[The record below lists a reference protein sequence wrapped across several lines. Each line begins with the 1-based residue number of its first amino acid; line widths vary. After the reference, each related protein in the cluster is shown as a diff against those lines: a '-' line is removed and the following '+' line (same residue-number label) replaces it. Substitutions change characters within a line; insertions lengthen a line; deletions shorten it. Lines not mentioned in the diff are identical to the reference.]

1 MNNIN
6 LLFQQAVQFLN
17 NNQLQES
24 EKTLQKIIKSNVKH
38 VDVHFLM
45 GNVLGMQQK
54 YQEALSHFQA
64 ALKLDPKRPDIYL
77 NLGTTFDELK
87 IHTEAIKAFKK
98 SLAIDSKNA
107 LTWLALGKAYFSA
120 EQNDSALESFNQSLA
135 LNPQDARTWY
145 NLGTVQDKFE
155 LYDAAIASYDKAL
168 ELQANLPEALMNKG
182 NTLFKKQVFE
192 EALSAFEQAITLNK
206 DLVGAYAGKVQVYK
220 TLNRLDDAYRSCIE
234 GLEIN
239 PQHIEL
245 LNKLGLIFVDF
256 YRYEEG
262 VKAFDQVLKIEPKN
276 ARVRMQRGEA
286 LAMLDRHEEA
296 LAEYHHVYKLNPQ
309 LETFMENFVHTKML
323 LYDWA
328 ELDKH
333 LSMMKKI
340 VALPESIGVP
350 FISLSTLDIEHQY
363 LVAKQA
369 SAQFRIGRKALTVNP
384 IRSNRKIRIGY
395 ISADFRTHPVARLT
409 AELFELHNRDVFEVF
424 GFSVKGTHADDPFR
438 QRLMNAFDEFIDLEG
453 MTFEDFYLRVLS
465 YNIDILI
472 DLGGHT
478 GDSALAMLNMRLAP
492 IQISY
497 IGHPGTSGASFIDYT
512 IGDRVLIPQESQQY
526 YSEKILY
533 MPNCFQVNDSKRE
546 VPQDTFTKEDF
557 DLPTDQFVFCCFNNN
572 YKINPTMFDSWS
584 RILKRVPHSIL
595 WLLGG
600 NPTTQHNLIKEAKAR
615 GIDPSRLIFASWV
628 SYDQYLARFR
638 AADLFLDTLPFN
650 AGTTA
655 SDCLWAGL
663 PVLTTL
669 GDAFAGR
676 MAGSLLMAMQLPELV
691 ANTLEEY
698 ENKAVELAQDPSRIK
713 ALKETIEKN
722 RFTTPL
728 FDSKSFT
735 KDLELGYQ
743 KMMDRFYN
751 QQEPEHIYLE
761 R

>member
-1 MNNIN
+1 M
-6 LLFQQAVQFLN
+6 
-17 NNQLQES
+17 
-24 EKTLQKIIKSNVKH
+24 
-38 VDVHFLM
+38 
-45 GNVLGMQQK
+45 
-54 YQEALSHFQA
+54 
-64 ALKLDPKRPDIYL
+64 
-77 NLGTTFDELK
+77 
-87 IHTEAIKAFKK
+87 
-98 SLAIDSKNA
+98 
-107 LTWLALGKAYFSA
+107 
-120 EQNDSALESFNQSLA
+120 
-135 LNPQDARTWY
+135 
-145 NLGTVQDKFE
+145 QDKFE

-168 ELQANLPEALMNKG
+168 ELQANLPEALVNKG
-182 NTLFKKQVFE
+182 NILYKKQE
-192 EALSAFEQAITLNK
+192 LDNALKAYEQAIALKK
-206 DLVGAYAGKVQVYK
+206 DLVEAYVGKVQVCK
-220 TLNRLDDAYRSCIE
+220 TLSRLDDAYRTCIE

-245 LNKLGLIFVDF
+245 LNQLGLIFMGF
-256 YRYEEG
+256 YKYEDSVKAYEE
-262 VKAFDQVLKIEPKN
+262 VLKIDPKN
-276 ARVRMQRGEA
+276 AQVRMHRGEA
-286 LAMLDRHEEA
+286 LSMLSRYEEA
-296 LAEYHHVYKLNPQ
+296 LAEFNNVYKLNPY
-309 LETFMENFVHTKML
+309 LDTFMETFVHTKML
-323 LYDWA
+323 LCDWA
-328 ELDKH
+328 DFDKY
-333 LSMMKKI
+333 LLMMKNT
-340 VALPESIGVP
+340 VTLPDSSGTP

-363 LVAKQA
+363 LVAKKA
-369 SAQFRIGRKALTVNP
+369 SAQFHIDREILRVNP
-384 IRSNRKIRIGY
+384 IRSNRKIRVGY

-409 AELFELHNRDVFEVF
+409 AELFELHDRDAFEVF
-424 GFSVKGTHADDPFR
+424 GFSAKGAHADDPYR
-438 QRLMNAFDEFIDLEG
+438 QRLMAAFDEFIDVEG
-453 MTFEDFYLRVLS
+453 LPTEEFYLKVLS
-465 YNIDILI
+465 YNLDILM

-478 GDSALAMLNMRLAP
+478 ADSVMARLNMRLAP
-492 IQISY
+492 IQMSY

-533 MPNCFQVNDSKRE
+533 MPHCFQVNDSKRE
-546 VPQDTFTKEDF
+546 VPQDLFIKEDF
-557 DLPTDQFVFCCFNNN
+557 DLPADQFVFCSFNNN

-584 RILKRVPHSIL
+584 RILTRVPHSVL

-615 GIDPSRLIFASWV
+615 GIDPSRLIFASRV

-698 ENKAVELAQDPSRIK
+698 ENKAVELAQDPAKIK

-751 QQEPEHIYLE
+751 HQEPDHIYLE